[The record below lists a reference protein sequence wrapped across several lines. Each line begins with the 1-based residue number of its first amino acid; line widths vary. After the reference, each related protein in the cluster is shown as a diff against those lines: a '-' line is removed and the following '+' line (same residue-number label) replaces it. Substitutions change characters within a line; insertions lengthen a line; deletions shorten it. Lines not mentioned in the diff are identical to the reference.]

1 MKRGLKKEVERKERS
16 KTSKGRS
23 NAPKRRSKR
32 PKEKGKLQ
40 RETVCW
46 DPALPHCLK
55 RSITG
60 ETISCHGF
68 DDEQKLFLSFP
79 WMCSLKEA
87 GFSGRHR
94 CGVTLLSGNEYFD
107 IGIVVAHIWVRCLYM
122 GQIPQDGDFGQN
134 VALFLKKVE
143 PLCDQT

>member
-1 MKRGLKKEVERKERS
+1 MEREAKSGKKGLKKEVERKERS
-16 KTSKGRS
+16 KRPKGRFQ
-23 NAPKRRSKR
+23 R
-32 PKEKGKLQ
+32 PKEKGGQQEKSQ
-40 RETVCW
+40 QETVCW

-60 ETISCHGF
+60 DNISCHGF

-107 IGIVVAHIWVRCLYM
+107 ICWLAHIRARCLCLCAL
-122 GQIPQDGDFGQN
+122 PFVCVPPDF
-134 VALFLKKVE
+134 E
-143 PLCDQT
+143 PT